1 MIYKNKLKLIYFIVF
16 IKSISG
22 IEISSYAKV
31 STSGSSTSVTNP
43 EKSIQRSL
51 TSDLI
56 YPPV

>member
-1 MIYKNKLKLIYFIVF
+1 MTYKNKLKLIYFIVF
-16 IKSISG
+16 IKCISG

-31 STSGSSTSVTNP
+31 STSGSSTSVSNP

-51 TSDLI
+51 TSELI